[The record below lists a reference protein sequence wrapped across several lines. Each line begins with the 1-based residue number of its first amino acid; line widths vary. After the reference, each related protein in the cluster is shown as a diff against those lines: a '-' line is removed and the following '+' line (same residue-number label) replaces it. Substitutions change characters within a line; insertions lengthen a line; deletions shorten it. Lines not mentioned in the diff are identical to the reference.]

1 LSESTAGPFGR
12 SPGTGTRV
20 VLFLLS
26 IAGAGALFA
35 VAFPP
40 AAPDRL
46 PVLILA
52 VGLALLAAS
61 KPRWA
66 IVVFAFLFP
75 CAGLLARL
83 AAGTDP
89 VAWPALLLG
98 GLAAGWSFR
107 FIYDFESRAE
117 PSPLDLPLRCLLLVW
132 VMASVVAAARAATL
146 WAAVRGLSGRVVNGA
161 GLSEAAA
168 IRESLLAFS
177 ALAAGASFFFILRRE
192 GPEVRA
198 RALRAALFGVC
209 ASALAALLE
218 RLGFFPQE
226 TRVYWKLTGQIGG
239 GAADPNSL
247 GLLCGLALVLVA
259 AGLWRG
265 GTRPLAGSLAALVF
279 SGGLFLSGSRTGF
292 LLALVG
298 ILVLLFSGKLPPRA
312 RLTGLA
318 LVGVAAL
325 AGAFLLLRGSAGTLG
340 ARIAQSFDSTL
351 PMEYRVSAR
360 PLLWR
365 AAGRLFLRHPV
376 EGAGMGV
383 FSWQFP
389 DLMSEEH
396 RRFAMRDNPGSG
408 YVQALA
414 ETGAAGF
421 FLTALFAVAAGRQAL
436 RRAREQD
443 AWIGGAGVAVLSFLT
458 ALALGSHWLASD
470 VSLFFFLLAA
480 AAAGSAPAVESR
492 VTRASRLGAVL
503 VYAAAAGIAILATAR
518 PEEAFRHAPRIGLH
532 EQETGPGGPF
542 RWTRRRF
549 ALWLQPGET
558 RRLLLSHFS
567 PSPKP
572 MDLTATV
579 EGRTVFRRSLKAGES
594 VLLRLQGSPEHSRAV
609 VFETSWSFVP
619 KRLGLSQDRREL
631 GLLAVEPR

>member
-1 LSESTAGPFGR
+1 MSDSAAGPFRR
-12 SPGTGTRV
+12 SPGTGTRIA
-20 VLFLLS
+20 LFLLS
-26 IAGAGALFA
+26 IAGAGLLFA

-46 PVLILA
+46 PVLLLA
-52 VGLALLAAS
+52 VGLAVVAAR

-66 IVVFAFLFP
+66 IVAFAFLFP

-117 PSPLDLPLRCLLLVW
+117 PSALDRPLCWLLLVW
-132 VMASVVAAARAATL
+132 VMATVLAAARAATL
-146 WAAVRGLSGRVVNGA
+146 WAVLRGLSNRIVNGE
-161 GLSEAAA
+161 GLSESTA

-177 ALAAGASFFFILRRE
+177 ALAAGAVFFLILRRE
-192 GPEVRA
+192 GPVVRA
-198 RALRAALFGVC
+198 AALRAALFGVC
-209 ASALAALLE
+209 ASALAALLQ

-226 TRVYWKLTGQIGG
+226 SRAYWKVTGQIGG

-247 GLLCGLALVLVA
+247 GLLCGLGLVLVA

-265 GTRPLAGSLAALVF
+265 GGRLLPGPIGALVL

-292 LLALVG
+292 LLALFGV
-298 ILVLLFSGKLPPRA
+298 LVLLLSGRLPSRA
-312 RLTGLA
+312 RLAGLA
-318 LVGVAAL
+318 LIGAAAL
-325 AGAFLLLRGSAGTLG
+325 AGGVLLLRGSSGTLG
-340 ARIAQSFDSTL
+340 ARLAQSFDATL

-376 EGAGMGV
+376 EGAGVGA
-383 FSWQFP
+383 FSWKLP
-389 DLMSEEH
+389 DLISEE
-396 RRFAMRDNPGSG
+396 RRRLPLRDNPGSG

-421 FLTALFAVAAGRQAL
+421 FLTVLFALAVGRQAL
-436 RRAREQD
+436 LRAREPD
-443 AWIGGAGVAVLSFLT
+443 AGVAGAGAA
-458 ALALGSHWLASD
+458 ALAFLVALLIGSHWLASD

-480 AAAGSAPAVESR
+480 AAAGSNPERESR
-492 VTRASRLGAVL
+492 TAKTLRIGAVL
-503 VYAAAAGIAILATAR
+503 VYAAAAGIAILATTR
-518 PEEAFRHAPRIGLH
+518 PETTFRHAPRIGFH
-532 EQETGPGGPF
+532 EQEVGPGGPF

-549 ALWLQPGET
+549 ALWLGPGEV
-558 RRLLLSHFS
+558 RRLVLAHFS

-572 MDLTATV
+572 MDLTATLD
-579 EGRTVFRRSLKAGES
+579 GRPVFRRPLKAGES
-594 VLLRLQGSPEHSRAV
+594 VSLRLQGSPDHPRAV
-609 VFETSWSFVP
+609 VFETSWAFVP

-631 GLLAVEPR
+631 SLLAPEP

>member
-1 LSESTAGPFGR
+1 LSESAAGPFR
-12 SPGTGTRV
+12 RRPGTGTRI

-26 IAGAGALFA
+26 IAGAGTLYA

-52 VGLALLAAS
+52 VGLALLAAR

-66 IVVFAFLFP
+66 IVAFAFLFP

-107 FIYDFESRAE
+107 FIYDFEIRSE
-117 PSPLDLPLRCLLLVW
+117 PSPLDSPLRCLLLVW
-132 VMASVVAAARAATL
+132 VMATVLAAARAATL
-146 WAAVRGLSGRVVNGA
+146 WAAVRGLAGRVVNGA

-177 ALAAGASFFFILRRE
+177 ALAAGAAFFLILRRE
-192 GPEVRA
+192 GPAVRA
-198 RALRAALFGVC
+198 AALRAALFGVF
-209 ASALAALLE
+209 ASALAAVLQ
-218 RLGFFPQE
+218 RLGLFPQE
-226 TRVYWKLTGQIGG
+226 TRAYWKVTGQIGG

-247 GLLCGLALVLVA
+247 GLLCGLGLVLVA
-259 AGLWRG
+259 AGLWRSG
-265 GTRPLAGSLAALVF
+265 RAVPGALFALVL
-279 SGGLFLSGSRTGF
+279 SGGLFLSGSRTG
-292 LLALVG
+292 LLVALVG
-298 ILVLLFSGKLPPRA
+298 VVILFFSGRLPSRA
-312 RLTGLA
+312 RLTALA
-318 LVGVAAL
+318 LIGAAAL
-325 AGAFLLLRGSAGTLG
+325 AGAVFLLRGSAGTLG
-340 ARIAQSFDSTL
+340 ARIASSFDASL

-376 EGAGMGV
+376 EGAGMGA
-383 FSWQFP
+383 FSWEFP
-389 DLMSEEH
+389 DLMSEEN
-396 RRFAMRDNPGSG
+396 RRFVMRDNPGSG

-421 FLTALFAVAAGRQAL
+421 FLTAVFVLAAGRQAL

-443 AWIGGAGVAVLSFLT
+443 AWIGGAGMAAAAFLA
-458 ALALGSHWLASD
+458 ALAIGSHWLASD

-480 AAAGSAPAVESR
+480 AAAGSAPAAEGR

-503 VYAAAAGIAILATAR
+503 IYAVAAGIAILATAR
-518 PEEAFRHAPRIGLH
+518 PEVTFRHAPRLGFH

-549 ALWLQPGET
+549 ALWLGPGET
-558 RRLLLSHFS
+558 RRLVLAHYS
-567 PSPKP
+567 PSPRP
-572 MDLTATV
+572 VDLTARLD
-579 EGRTVFRRSLKAGES
+579 GRTVFRRSLKAGES
-594 VLLRLQGSPEHSRAV
+594 VALRLHGSPVHSRAI
-609 VFETSWSFVP
+609 VFEVSSAFVP
-619 KRLGLSQDRREL
+619 KRLNLSQDRREL
-631 GLLAVEPR
+631 GLLAIEPR

>member
-1 LSESTAGPFGR
+1 
-12 SPGTGTRV
+12 
-20 VLFLLS
+20 VLY
-26 IAGAGALFA
+26 A

-46 PVLILA
+46 PVLLLA
-52 VGLALLAAS
+52 VALALVAAR
-61 KPRWA
+61 KPRWS
-66 IVVFAFLFP
+66 IVAFAFLFP

-89 VAWPALLLG
+89 VAWPALLFG

-117 PSPLDLPLRCLLLVW
+117 PSSLDLPLRSLLIVW
-132 VMASVVAAARAATL
+132 VVATVLAAARAATL
-146 WAAVRGLSGRVVNGA
+146 WAVVRGLSGRVVNGA
-161 GLSEAAA
+161 GLSEATAL
-168 IRESLLAFS
+168 RESLLAFS
-177 ALAAGASFFFILRRE
+177 ALAAGAVFFLILRRE
-192 GPEVRA
+192 GPAVRA
-198 RALRAALFGVC
+198 NALRAALCGVC

-226 TRVYWKLTGQIGG
+226 ARAYWKITGQLGG

-259 AGLWRG
+259 TILWRG
-265 GTRPLAGSLAALVF
+265 GARPFAGSLSALVLA
-279 SGGLFLSGSRTGF
+279 GGLFLSGSRTGF
-292 LLALVG
+292 LLALFG
-298 ILVLLFSGKLPPRA
+298 IAVLLLSGKLPSRA
-312 RLTGLA
+312 RRMGLA
-318 LVGVAAL
+318 LIGAAAL
-325 AGAFLLLRGSAGTLG
+325 AGAVFLLRGSAGTLG
-340 ARIAQSFDSTL
+340 ARIAQSFDSKL

-389 DLMSEEH
+389 DLMSEE
-396 RRFAMRDNPGSG
+396 RRRLPMRDNPGSA

-414 ETGAAGF
+414 ETGAVGF
-421 FLTALFAVAAGRQAL
+421 FLTALFALAAGRQAL

-443 AWIGGAGVAVLSFLT
+443 SWIGGAGVAAAAFLA
-458 ALALGSHWLASD
+458 ALAVGSHWLAAD

-480 AAAGSAPAVESR
+480 AAAGSSLAAESR
-492 VTRASRLGAVL
+492 ATRTSRLAAVV
-503 VYAAAAGIAILATAR
+503 VYAVAAGVAILATAR
-518 PEEAFRHAPRIGLH
+518 PEETFRHAPRIGFH
-532 EQETGPGGPF
+532 DRESGPGGPF

-549 ALWLQPGET
+549 ALWLEPGET
-558 RRLLLSHFS
+558 RRIVLAHFS
-567 PSPKP
+567 PKSAPV
-572 MDLTATV
+572 DLAATLD
-579 EGRTVFRRSLKAGES
+579 GRDVFRRRLAAGES
-594 VLLRLQGSPEHSRAV
+594 VTLRLNGASSRPRALLFRV
-609 VFETSWSFVP
+609 SDAFVP

-631 GLLAVEPR
+631 GLLSVEPR